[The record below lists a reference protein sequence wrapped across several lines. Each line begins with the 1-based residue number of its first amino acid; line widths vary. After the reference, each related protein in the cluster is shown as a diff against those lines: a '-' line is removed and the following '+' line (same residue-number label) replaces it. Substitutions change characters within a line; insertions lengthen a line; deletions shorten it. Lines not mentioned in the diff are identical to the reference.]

1 MIPYKNIK
9 VEELNEFLKDTMAEA
24 LEMEV
29 CGVGS
34 DYLLMKM
41 PVNEKTKQPLGLL
54 NGGASLALAENVASL
69 AGNIVVNPHSY
80 CVGLEIN
87 GNHLKSARSGY
98 VYARATPLHLGK
110 KTHVWQIHI
119 TNESEELVCVSRMT
133 LAVLP
138 KKEK

>member
-1 MIPYKNIK
+1 MIPHKNIK
-9 VEELNEFLKDTMAEA
+9 VEELNTFLKDSMAEA

-29 CGVGS
+29 CAIGPDS
-34 DYLLMKM
+34 LTMKM
-41 PVNEKTKQPLGLL
+41 PVNHKTKQPLGLL

-69 AGNIVVNPHSY
+69 AGNLIVNPDHY

-87 GNHLKSARSGY
+87 GNHLKSARSGF

-119 TNESEELVCVSRMT
+119 TNDSEELVCVSRMT

-138 KKEK
+138 KN